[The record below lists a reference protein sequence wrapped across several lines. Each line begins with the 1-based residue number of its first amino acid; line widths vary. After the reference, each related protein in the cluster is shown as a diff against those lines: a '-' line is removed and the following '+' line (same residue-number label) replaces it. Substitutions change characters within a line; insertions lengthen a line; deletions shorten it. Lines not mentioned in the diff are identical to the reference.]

1 MTNESQISTKRPRLL
16 SPITRR
22 ILAVNVLALAFLV
35 TAVLYLEEY
44 RKNLIEAK
52 LESLKVQA
60 DMFAVA
66 LAEGTVAST
75 APGADQFTRETARQM
90 MHRLVEASNARARLF
105 AGEGELILDSR
116 RIGRAGGDIQVEV
129 LPPPQPDLPMAG
141 AIFDLYDQ
149 LIYWLPG
156 RGEIPRYEE
165 RPIQH
170 GSDYAEVIHAL
181 GGEKA
186 GIVRAN
192 ESGRMVLSVAVPVQR
207 YKQVLGALMLSSAS
221 HGIEEALLDVRLDIL
236 QIFAVALA
244 LTILVSLYLAGTI
257 ARPILRLAQG
267 AERVRS
273 TSGRAQTI
281 PDLTK
286 RDDEIGELSGAM
298 RDMTEALWRRMDA
311 IESFAA
317 DVSHELKNPLTSLRS
332 AVETVGKIQD
342 EEKRR
347 HLMEIILQDVDR
359 LDRLITDISDASRLD
374 SELSRASS
382 KTVDLAALLTML
394 VDIHQSTHEDGTE
407 AAAPKIHL
415 ELPDKE
421 PLLVRGMEDRLVQ
434 VFQNLISN
442 GLSFSPPGGTLGI
455 RVEREKQ
462 AIVIKVEDEGPGL
475 PKGKEHRIFERFY
488 SERPAGEDFGTHS
501 GLGLSI
507 SKQIVESLGG
517 LMAAENRH
525 GGAGQ
530 ITGAR
535 FIVRLSPAE
544 SPPKA
549 EKKKEKKR
557 DDPEKSGLL
566 NLPRLP
572 VKSLTT
578 KKP

>member
-1 MTNESQISTKRPRLL
+1 VSSDDRTMPKPPRLL

-44 RKNLIEAK
+44 RKGLIEAK

-66 LAEGTVAST
+66 LAEGTVATSV
-75 APGADQFTRETARQM
+75 PGVGQFTRETARQM

-105 AGEGELILDSR
+105 ASNGELILDSR
-116 RIGRAGGDIQVEV
+116 RIGRAGGDIQVEI

-141 AIFDLYDQ
+141 AIFDLYDS

-170 GSDYAEVIHAL
+170 GSDYAEVTHAIR
-181 GGEKA
+181 GEKA

-236 QIFAVALA
+236 KIFAVALA
-244 LTILVSLYLAGTI
+244 LTILVSTYLASTI
-257 ARPILRLAQG
+257 AHPILRLAQG
-267 AERVRS
+267 AESVRS
-273 TSGRAQTI
+273 KPGREQTI

-332 AVETVGKIQD
+332 AVETVGKIKD

-359 LDRLITDISDASRLD
+359 LDRLISDISDASRLD

-382 KTVDLAALLTML
+382 KAVDLAALLTML
-394 VDIHQSTHEDGTE
+394 VDIHKSTHEENGQDQ
-407 AAAPKIHL
+407 APKIHM
-415 ELPDKE
+415 ELPDNK
-421 PLLVRGMEDRLVQ
+421 PLLVRGFEDRLVQ

-442 GLSFSPPGGTLGI
+442 GLSFSPENGTLGI
-455 RVEREKQ
+455 RVEREKT
-462 AIVIKVEDEGPGL
+462 AVVVKIEDEGPGL

-488 SERPAGEDFGTHS
+488 SERPSGEDFGKHS

-517 LMAAENRH
+517 ILAAENRH

-535 FIVRLSPAE
+535 FIVRLVPAD
-544 SPPKA
+544 PPTKA
-549 EKKKEKKR
+549 EKKKEKIR
-557 DDPEKSGLL
+557 EEQEKSKRLT
-566 NLPRLP
+566 LPRLP
-572 VKSLTT
+572 SLSA